1 MKGSIMQPTYLP
13 WIGYFAMIDQV
24 DCFVFL
30 DHVQLSKQSW
40 QVRNRIKEKDGKEL
54 MLSIPVVSNGMKN
67 TKLCDAV
74 FANDIWKIKHLKSFK
89 QCYIKSS
96 YYGEIMQLIE
106 KVYEKEYFV
115 LSEFTSELIKE
126 ICNYI
131 GIDTKFY
138 KSSEYKEIKGIKDE
152 YLVNLCKYL
161 NIDTYLSAK
170 GSAVYIEK
178 EKKGGCFTDAKIKL
192 EYQNYSHPIYNQL
205 GSEFMPY
212 MGIVDI
218 LFNEG
223 KRTLEIIRS
232 GNRTSYNS
240 DNVFDYT

>member
-1 MKGSIMQPTYLP
+1 MKGAIMQPTYLP

-30 DHVQLSKQSW
+30 DDVQLTKRSW

-54 MLSIPVVSNGMKN
+54 MLSIPIISNGRDN
-67 TKLCDAV
+67 TRICDAKFV
-74 FANDIWKIKHLKSFK
+74 DEKWKKKHLLSIK
-89 QCYIKSS
+89 QCYKKTK
-96 YYGEIMQLIE
+96 YYNEIIELIDR
-106 KVYEKEYFV
+106 VYKIEYSF
-115 LSEFTSELIKE
+115 LGEFTSDFIKN
-126 ICNYI
+126 ICDYLDI
-131 GIDTKFY
+131 KTKFY
-138 KSSEYKEIKGIKDE
+138 KSSEFDDITGVKDE

-170 GSAVYIEK
+170 GSSVYIEK
-178 EKKGGCFTDAKIKL
+178 EKKGGCFTEAKIKL

-240 DNVFDYT
+240 DNVFEY